1 MIFFQNAMLQKQ
13 LNGHIFILKGR
24 LWLSITGDTEDDN
37 FLELKIMSSLSLH
50 NAASKKKKIVN
61 VILLNG
67 EAYQVTVDVSRSI
80 DTLDSSIVVG
90 KWDST

>member
-1 MIFFQNAMLQKQ
+1 MKIYYSNLPFFDFLPKCNASQTAL
-13 LNGHIFILKGR
+13 IFILKGR

-37 FLELKIMSSLSLH
+37 FSELKIMSSLSLH

-67 EAYQVTVDVSRSI
+67 EGYQVTVDVSRSI
-80 DTLDSSIVVG
+80 DTH
-90 KWDST
+90 